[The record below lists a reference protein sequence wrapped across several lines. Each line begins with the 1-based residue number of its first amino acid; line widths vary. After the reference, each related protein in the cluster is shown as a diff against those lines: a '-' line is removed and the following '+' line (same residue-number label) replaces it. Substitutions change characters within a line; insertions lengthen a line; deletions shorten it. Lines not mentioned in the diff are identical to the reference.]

1 MSLNQFVKRTFLYGF
16 LFLIAIVVL
25 YPLAWVYMSAIK
37 TQDDFFLHP
46 WGIPRSFH
54 LEGFKKVITEHH
66 LHLNILNSTV
76 ISILTVG
83 IVMLLSTTAAFG
95 LTRLKWQGS
104 KLVLAFFLLG
114 LLIPVHSTLIP
125 IYISLQGLR
134 EYLDP
139 RLVIVLPYVVFGLPT
154 AIMILSGYFSTLP
167 RELEESAVLDGSSIP
182 GVFARIIIPISAPAM
197 STVAI
202 FTFMGTWN
210 ELLFSL
216 VFLIKSEY
224 QTVPVAILQFMG
236 LSTDWPKVLASI
248 ALTIAPSL
256 LVYMFLQNKII
267 QGVTAGSVKG

>member
-25 YPLAWVYMSAIK
+25 YPLAWVYMSAFK

-54 LEGFKKVITEHH
+54 LEGFRKVITEHH
-66 LHLNILNSTV
+66 LHLNILNSAV

-83 IVMLLSTTAAFG
+83 IVMLLATTEAFG
-95 LTRLKWQGS
+95 LTRLKWKGS
-104 KLVLAFFLLG
+104 KFVLAFFLLG

-139 RLVIVLPYVVFGLPT
+139 RLVIVLPYAVFGLPT

-248 ALTIAPSL
+248 SLTIAPSL
-256 LVYMFLQNKII
+256 VVYMFLQNKII